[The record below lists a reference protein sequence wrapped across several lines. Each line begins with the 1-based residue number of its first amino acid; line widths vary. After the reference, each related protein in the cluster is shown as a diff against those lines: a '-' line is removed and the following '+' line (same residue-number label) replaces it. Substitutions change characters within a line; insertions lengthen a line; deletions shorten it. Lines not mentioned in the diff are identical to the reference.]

1 MDGPISVTM
10 WQVRGMSQS
19 GRILICEDEPDIVD
33 ILRCFLSDQGYDVS
47 TASTGRGAL
56 ERFARDNPDLV
67 LLDILLP
74 DIDGWEVL
82 AEIRKTSDRPV
93 ILLTALG
100 RVEDKVYGLSLGADD
115 YISKPFDLDEVRAR
129 IEAVLRRKPP
139 TGEASQIEIDDIHK
153 EVHVRGRSVFL
164 SPTEYALL
172 GLLASEP
179 GRVFSTEE
187 ILEKVWPKERNPYAG
202 APDVQKYTSL
212 LRKKLEEDPAHPKL
226 ILTVRGSGYRL
237 AA

>member
-1 MDGPISVTM
+1 MCKVRTM
-10 WQVRGMSQS
+10 SRS
-19 GRILICEDEPDIVD
+19 GRILICEDEPDIAD
-33 ILRCFLSDQGYDVS
+33 ILRCYLSDQGYGTS
-47 TASTGRGAL
+47 TATTGQEAL
-56 ERFARDNPDLV
+56 EHFARDDPALV

-74 DIDGWEVL
+74 DMDGWQVL
-82 AEIRKTSDRPV
+82 AQIRKTSDRPV

-100 RVEDKVYGLSLGADD
+100 RVEDKVRGLSQGADD
-115 YISKPFDLDEVRAR
+115 YISKPFALDEVRAR

-139 TGEASQIEIDDIHK
+139 TPEAPQVEIDDIHK
-153 EVHVRGRSVFL
+153 EVRVRGRPVFL
-164 SPTEYALL
+164 SPTEYTLL
-172 GLLASEP
+172 CLLASEP

>member
-1 MDGPISVTM
+1 
-10 WQVRGMSQS
+10 MSQTA
-19 GRILICEDEPDIVD
+19 RILICEDEPDIAD
-33 ILRCFLSDQGYDVS
+33 ILSCFLTDQGYRVS
-47 TASTGRGAL
+47 TASTGQEAMEHLAG
-56 ERFARDNPDLV
+56 EDPDLV

-74 DIDGWEVL
+74 DLDGWQVL
-82 AEIRKTSDRPV
+82 AQIRKTSDRPV

-100 RVEDKVYGLSLGADD
+100 RAEDKVRGLSQGADD

-129 IEAVLRRKPP
+129 IEAVLRRKRP
-139 TGEASQIEIDDIHK
+139 TPEAPQIEIDDIRK

-172 GLLASEP
+172 SLLASEP

-187 ILEKVWPKERNPYAG
+187 ILEKVWPKEKNPYAG

-212 LRKKLEEDPAHPKL
+212 LRKKLEEDPSHPRL
-226 ILTVRGSGYRL
+226 LLTVRGFGYRL
-237 AA
+237 AT